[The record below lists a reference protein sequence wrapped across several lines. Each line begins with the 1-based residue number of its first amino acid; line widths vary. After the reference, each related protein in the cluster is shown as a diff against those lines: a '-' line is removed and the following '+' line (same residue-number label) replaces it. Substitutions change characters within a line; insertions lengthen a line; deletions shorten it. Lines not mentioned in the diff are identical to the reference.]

1 MAKDFKIKQQGFDFR
16 TRMAEIASAT
26 VIEPGDI
33 VGMSSNL
40 IVKADENTAAIAYAI
55 NGSAD
60 GETSIE
66 ITEGNDFTL
75 VGTGD
80 AVYSEDY
87 RGDLVDL
94 VMSTN
99 DQQIDVTASTTKVFQ
114 IIGAE
119 DSGTVD
125 SASNIEVKIVKP
137 IFE

>member
-1 MAKDFKIKQQGFDFR
+1 MAKDFEIKQQGQGFR
-16 TRMAEIASAT
+16 TRVCEIASAT
-26 VIEPGDI
+26 VIEAGDI

-40 IVKADENTAAIAYAI
+40 IVKADESTAAIAYAI
-55 NGSAD
+55 NGSAV

-80 AVYSEDY
+80 DVYSEDY

-99 DQQIDVTASTTKVFQ
+99 DQQIDVTASTNDVFQ

-119 DSGTVD
+119 DSGTVG
-125 SASNIEVKIVKP
+125 SASNIEVRINKF
-137 IFE
+137 IF

>member
-1 MAKDFKIKQQGFDFR
+1 MAKDFEIKQQGPGFR
-16 TRMAEIASAT
+16 TRVAEIASAT
-26 VIEPGDI
+26 VIEPGDL
-33 VGMSSNL
+33 VTMTSNL
-40 IVKADENTAAIAYAI
+40 IVKADKDSTALAYAI
-55 NGSAD
+55 NGSAA

-94 VMSTN
+94 VVDNGT
-99 DQQIDVTASTTKVFQ
+99 QQIDVEASSKEVLQ

-119 DSGTVD
+119 DSGVVG
-125 SASNIEVKIVKP
+125 SASGIEVRINKP
-137 IFE
+137 LF

>member
-1 MAKDFKIKQQGFDFR
+1 MAKDFEIKQQGQGFR
-16 TRMAEIASAT
+16 TRVAEIASAT
-26 VIEPGDI
+26 VIEPGDL
-33 VGMSSNL
+33 VTMTSNL
-40 IVKADENTAAIAYAI
+40 IVKADENSAALAYAI
-55 NGSAD
+55 NGSAA

-99 DQQIDVTASTTKVFQ
+99 DQQIDVTTSTTDVFQ

-125 SASNIEVKIVKP
+125 SASNIEVRINKF
-137 IFE
+137 IF